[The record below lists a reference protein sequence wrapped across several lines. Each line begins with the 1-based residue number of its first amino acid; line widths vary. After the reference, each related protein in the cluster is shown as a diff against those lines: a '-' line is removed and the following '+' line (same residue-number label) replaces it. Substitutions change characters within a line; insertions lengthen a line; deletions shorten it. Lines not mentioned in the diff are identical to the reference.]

1 MGSLLI
7 GATCFKDTMINYILT
22 KYYYY
27 KYLWTIKKSTGSLN
41 AIKAI
46 ENSNNPH
53 KFLKEQKNAEIELNR
68 ARTVKNPL
76 LSDLSIGQVISLKKD
91 H

>member
-1 MGSLLI
+1 
-7 GATCFKDTMINYILT
+7 MINYILT

-53 KFLKEQKNAEIELNR
+53 QFLKEQKMAEIELNR
-68 ARTVKNPL
+68 ARRDPSNPL
-76 LSDLSIGQVISLKKD
+76 GRLFSIKGD
-91 H
+91 N